1 MITASVV
8 KELTKLM
15 TPVLIAG
22 NIEMCNNS
30 RLGSLHIQIQL
41 QNIELIIFFRYCS
54 YMYMSLTEAYGVIHL
69 GRTQN
74 FQKN

>member
-1 MITASVV
+1 M

-15 TPVLIAG
+15 TSVLIAG
-22 NIEMCNNS
+22 N
-30 RLGSLHIQIQL
+30 IQIQL
-41 QNIELIIFFRYCS
+41 QNIEFIIFFRYCS

-69 GRTQN
+69 VRTQN